1 MNTNRI
7 PACKDGKRRKS
18 CSVLGTANSTGRGPV
33 AGMGPGMTRRGMIG
47 GADVDE
53 HSTENMQHC
62 PVEPNISWED
72 WIRNVCQDY
81 MKRADRNYEPKGNR
95 G

>member
-1 MNTNRI
+1 M
-7 PACKDGKRRKS
+7 PLS
-18 CSVLGTANSTGRGPV
+18 GTVT
-33 AGMGPGMTRRGMIG
+33 IG

-81 MKRADRNYEPKGNR
+81 INQWDDKG
-95 G
+95 GSPHQQDLKTW